1 MMRLFVAIPLPEDLC
16 TRLSG
21 FAGGLDNTRWVEPDN
36 MHLTLRFLGELDGRE
51 MADVDAALAGIDAP
65 AFDMELK
72 GLGTF
77 GSAKKVQ
84 ALWVGV
90 EGPEPLYRLQ
100 TKVEQAVQRAG
111 CDPERRKF
119 KPHVTLA
126 RFKGPP
132 GRKLQDFLQQY
143 GLFKSGP
150 IYVDRFRLY
159 SSLLTQKGPIYRTE
173 AEYRLRPQASQAEQG
188 VG

>member
-1 MMRLFVAIPLPEDLC
+1 MRLFVAIPLPEALC
-16 TRLSG
+16 TELAG
-21 FAGGLDNTRWVEPDN
+21 FAGGLDNTRWVDPDN
-36 MHLTLRFLGELDGRE
+36 MHLTLRFVGEIDGGE
-51 MADVDAALAGIDAP
+51 MADLDAALAGIDAP

-77 GSAKKVQ
+77 GSSKKVQ

-90 EGPEPLYRLQ
+90 EAPEPLYRLQ

-111 CDPERRKF
+111 LPPERRKF

-132 GRKLQDFLQQY
+132 GRKLEDFLQQY
-143 GLFKSGP
+143 GLFRSGP

-159 SSLLTQKGPIYRTE
+159 SSMLTQKGPIYRTE
-173 AEYRLRPQASQAEQG
+173 TEYPLQPQTSAAEQG

>member
-1 MMRLFVAIPLPEDLC
+1 MMRLFVAIPLPEALC
-16 TRLSG
+16 TELAG

-36 MHLTLRFLGELDGRE
+36 MHLTLRFLGEIDGRE
-51 MADVDAALAGIDAP
+51 TADVDAALGAIDAP

-77 GSAKKVQ
+77 GSGKKVQ
-84 ALWVGV
+84 TLWVGV
-90 EGPEPLYRLQ
+90 EAPEPLFRLQ
-100 TKVEQAVQRAG
+100 TKVEQAAQRAG
-111 CDPERRKF
+111 QPGERRKF
-119 KPHVTLA
+119 KPHVTIA

-132 GRKLQDFLQQY
+132 GHKLGDFLQRH
-143 GLFKSGP
+143 GLFRSGP

-159 SSLLTQKGPIYRTE
+159 SSVLTQKGPIYRTE
-173 AEYRLRPQASQAEQG
+173 AEYPLQPQASTAEQG